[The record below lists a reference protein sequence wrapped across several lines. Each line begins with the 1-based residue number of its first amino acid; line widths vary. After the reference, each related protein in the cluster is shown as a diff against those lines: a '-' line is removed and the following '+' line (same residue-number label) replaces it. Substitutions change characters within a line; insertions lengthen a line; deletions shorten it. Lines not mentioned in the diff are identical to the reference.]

1 MPKLHGAKVLSGLG
15 RAGPFTR
22 NAMLP
27 RSPRPQRRESR
38 VGRCLYKIADS
49 RHGFW
54 VSAIDLSGRVG
65 WELRSCFCG
74 QCIGL
79 QKSDS
84 IRPKQIS
91 LKGCFWKK
99 TARVFPYEN
108 CSHNQHDTSVYWSP
122 YSAASCKSLLQ
133 ISDELYFLKRFLVR
147 VGVLLSNLN
156 TFTPRADQFDYI
168 LPLLTTTLVTL
179 WCVLSAFCLL
189 AHQL

>member
-108 CSHNQHDTSVYWSP
+108 CSHNQHDTSVYGVHIQQLPVNPCFRFQMKFISWKGFWF
-122 YSAASCKSLLQ
+122 AS
-133 ISDELYFLKRFLVR
+133 V
-147 VGVLLSNLN
+147 
-156 TFTPRADQFDYI
+156 
-168 LPLLTTTLVTL
+168 
-179 WCVLSAFCLL
+179 FCW
-189 AHQL
+189 AI